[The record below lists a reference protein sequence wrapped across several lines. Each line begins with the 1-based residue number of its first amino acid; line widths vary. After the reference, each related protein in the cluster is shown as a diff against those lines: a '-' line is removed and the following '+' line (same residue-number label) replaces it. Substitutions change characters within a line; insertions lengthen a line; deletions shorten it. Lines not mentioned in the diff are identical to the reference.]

1 MDTMIQ
7 PKKIGIF
14 GGTFNPPH
22 VGHILPAHGAAEK
35 LGVDLLF
42 FVPTGIPPHKVL
54 PQCTPT
60 AQERLEMLH
69 LAVDSIPNARVLDLE
84 LKREGKSYTIDT
96 IRMLQTAYPDAVF
109 YFLMGTDMFQT
120 LETWQNHEELLSI
133 IRPVV
138 LNRGEQGEKE
148 KNAKHAASLKG
159 KYGTECICIHGEPV
173 VISSTELR
181 HAAEDGTWNKFVFPS
196 VYGYILR
203 HQLYGV
209 QKDLKRL
216 SMEELRAVACSF
228 LKAKRIPH
236 VLGTE
241 RAAVALAGRWG
252 AEKKEA
258 QIAALLHDCTKRLEM
273 EEQLKLCRK
282 YGIVLDELE
291 QKTLKLLHA
300 ITGAEVGRDV
310 LGVSDAVYAAIRW
323 HTTGRA
329 NMSLLEKVIYLADF
343 IEENRDF
350 PGVETLR
357 ALAFED
363 LDEAMLLG
371 LNTTI
376 GEMKKRGNPVHFRTL
391 EARDWLKGTK
401 HEC

>member
-1 MDTMIQ
+1 MDGIIQ

-22 VGHILPAHGAAEK
+22 AGHILSAQAAAEQI
-35 LGVDLLF
+35 GIDLLF
-42 FVPTGIPPHKVL
+42 FVPTGMPPHKSL
-54 PQCTPT
+54 PEGTPT

-69 LAVDSIPNARVLDLE
+69 LAVEGIPNAKVLDLE

-96 IRMLQTAYPDAVF
+96 IRTLQGEYPHAMF
-109 YFLMGTDMFQT
+109 YLMMGTDMFQT
-120 LETWQNHEELLSI
+120 LETWQEHDSLLSLVC
-133 IRPVV
+133 PVV
-138 LNRGEQGEKE
+138 LNRGEQGETE
-148 KNAKHAASLKG
+148 RNAKYAARLKE
-159 KYGTECICIHGEPV
+159 KYGTNSICINAEPV
-173 VISSTELR
+173 VISSTDLR
-181 HAAEDGTWNKFVFPS
+181 KATEDGTWNKFVFSS

-203 HQLYGV
+203 KQLYGV
-209 QKDLKRL
+209 QKDLKHL

-228 LKAKRIPH
+228 LKAKRVPH

-241 RAAVALAGRWG
+241 RAAIALAERWG
-252 AEKKEA
+252 AVKEDA
-258 QIAALLHDCTKRLEM
+258 QVAALLHDCTKRLQM
-273 EEQLKLCRK
+273 EEQLKLCEK
-282 YGIVLDELE
+282 YGIVLDKLE

-310 LGVSDAVYAAIRW
+310 LGVSDAIYTAIRW

-329 NMSLLEKVIYLADF
+329 NMSLLEKTIYLADF

-350 PGVETLR
+350 SGVESLR
-357 ALAFED
+357 TLAFED

-371 LNTTI
+371 LNMTI
-376 GEMKKRGNPVHFRTL
+376 EEMNERGNPVHFRTL